1 MAKWACEVVT
11 PWTGTG
17 QEEDAN
23 RPDVADKYM
32 AGAYWREGQ
41 KWEDRTAQAAEAI
54 RPDPNL
60 YVVYME
66 LEADVLEA
74 LEKSND
80 YLILWSEEIAEGF

>member
-17 QEEDAN
+17 QGEDAN

-32 AGAYWREGQ
+32 AGTYWREGQ
-41 KWEDRTAQAAEAI
+41 KWEDVTGQSVAQI
-54 RPDPNL
+54 KPDPNL
-60 YVVYME
+60 YVIYME

-80 YLILWSEEIAEGF
+80 YLILWSEEIVEGF